1 MEIKL
6 RNVSKKFKDNI
17 VISNVNLTFNE
28 GKIYSFIGRNG
39 CGKTV
44 LLKLICG
51 FYKPT
56 TGKVLYDDI
65 DINKDVKI
73 APNTRALIENPDFI
87 PTLSGYENLKLLAD
101 IQKKIGKKEIENAL
115 IAVNLFESKD
125 KLYYKYSL
133 GMKQKLGIAQ
143 VIMED
148 PNVIILD
155 EPFNGIE
162 NESVDKLRSLLL
174 EEKSRGKIIL
184 IATHIHEDIDVLS
197 DVVYRVDGGK
207 VEEVLK
213 NNWNK
218 KLSNYINNIYE
229 NSHDENFFLLWYYN
243 SDKIVIVKVTKMSYI
258 FNIMYLLKGVYYGN
272 IESWKFM

>member
-1 MEIKL
+1 M
-6 RNVSKKFKDNI
+6 
-17 VISNVNLTFNE
+17 
-28 GKIYSFIGRNG
+28 
-39 CGKTV
+39 
-44 LLKLICG
+44 
-51 FYKPT
+51 
-56 TGKVLYDDI
+56 
-65 DINKDVKI
+65 
-73 APNTRALIENPDFI
+73 
-87 PTLSGYENLKLLAD
+87 
-101 IQKKIGKKEIENAL
+101 
-115 IAVNLFESKD
+115 
-125 KLYYKYSL
+125 
-133 GMKQKLGIAQ
+133 
-143 VIMED
+143 
-148 PNVIILD
+148 
-155 EPFNGIE
+155 
-162 NESVDKLRSLLL
+162 L

>member
-1 MEIKL
+1 MFQ
-6 RNVSKKFKDNI
+6 KKFKDNI

-213 NNWNK
+213 NN
-218 KLSNYINNIYE
+218 
-229 NSHDENFFLLWYYN
+229 
-243 SDKIVIVKVTKMSYI
+243 
-258 FNIMYLLKGVYYGN
+258 
-272 IESWKFM
+272 

>member
-148 PNVIILD
+148 PDVIILD

-213 NNWNK
+213 NN
-218 KLSNYINNIYE
+218 
-229 NSHDENFFLLWYYN
+229 
-243 SDKIVIVKVTKMSYI
+243 
-258 FNIMYLLKGVYYGN
+258 
-272 IESWKFM
+272 